1 MARRFGRNFDNP
13 ERRIDSVE
21 SSVNDTTMHPI
32 ESNYEDDFDKRL
44 DMLEDKDNDTSEK
57 NDFWNRIKRQVNNTE
72 RPQKTQRNTFLQEI
86 RVEQEQDETPLT
98 IAYRELDIARR
109 SGVRKDIINAED
121 RILDIERQEEERQYN
136 IRISELKEMQKKARE
151 SGDSEALTH
160 FKKERQKFISE
171 MKYDELNY
179 KLRKLQNSQ
188 RLEPNN
194 EKLKQ
199 IVALKQELDALEL
212 ESMNR

>member
-72 RPQKTQRNTFLQEI
+72 RPQNTQRNTFLQEI

>member
-72 RPQKTQRNTFLQEI
+72 RPQNTQRNTFLQEI

-151 SGDSEALTH
+151 SGDSEALTY

>member
-1 MARRFGRNFDNP
+1 MARRLGRNFDNP

-72 RPQKTQRNTFLQEI
+72 RPQNTQRNTFLQEI

>member
-72 RPQKTQRNTFLQEI
+72 RPQNTQRNTFLQEI

-136 IRISELKEMQKKARE
+136 IRISEIKEMQKKARE

>member
-21 SSVNDTTMHPI
+21 SSVNNTTMHPI

-72 RPQKTQRNTFLQEI
+72 RPQNTQRNTFLQEI